1 MAVVIAVLH
10 AEDVA
15 LEFVSVLRRHAD
27 RDIRVI
33 VGQSGAGVTLPAGL
47 SPRERLRLLA
57 PLVEPGGNTAAL
69 PSPEEVAGWLD
80 GPPAEVWTHSP
91 ADHRIRRARF
101 GWTVSRAVP
110 GLTVTYSVGDN
121 PFLQTVPGEVAALT
135 GAEADIKIDFINRH
149 AGELLRS
156 RVADRLVTTDRVPVV
171 ERFFAADVTQANRLY
186 ALISSLGDDA
196 AVADDP
202 WEFGRS
208 AYEADRLDA
217 TAAWVTRWCSP
228 DDGPIVEVGAC
239 EGELTRRLA
248 GKGYAVHA
256 TEPNAGFR
264 ARLAGRMR
272 TGTGSGTGVEAGAG
286 FPGTAGP
293 IEADAGSGTGTA
305 GWGEAGAGSA
315 PGTAG
320 RVEAGAGSPGTAGP
334 AEGGVGSPD
343 MAGAV
348 PGVAGWP
355 GVEGWPRVE
364 VSPDSLEDLAAR
376 RDRPAAAYLLIEMLY
391 YDQDLAL
398 LDALPTDRVLI
409 ALESGRLNDLVWPWL
424 RGQSVWRVA
433 ERLELAP
440 PTLESVCDG
449 LAYLRK
455 RGSRG
460 LVLTRAGA
468 AG

>member
-101 GWTVSRAVP
+101 GWTVSCAVP

-286 FPGTAGP
+286 
-293 IEADAGSGTGTA
+293 
-305 GWGEAGAGSA
+305 
-315 PGTAG
+315 
-320 RVEAGAGSPGTAGP
+320 
-334 AEGGVGSPD
+334 SPD
-343 MAGAV
+343 TAGAV

-355 GVEGWPRVE
+355 GAE

>member
-1 MAVVIAVLH
+1 MTVVIAVLH

-27 RDIRVI
+27 RDIRVV
-33 VGQSGAGVTLPAGL
+33 VGQSASWVTLPAGL
-47 SPRERLRLLA
+47 PPRERLELLA
-57 PLVEPGGNTAAL
+57 PLVEPGGNTAPL
-69 PSPEEVAGWLD
+69 PVPEDVAGWLG

-121 PFLQTVPGEVAALT
+121 PFLQTVPAEAVALT
-135 GAEADIKIDFINRH
+135 GAEADIKIDFINRR

-171 ERFFAADVTQANRLY
+171 ERFFTADAAQANRLY

-196 AVADDP
+196 ALADDP

-217 TAAWVTRWCSP
+217 TAAWVARWCAP

-248 GKGYAVHA
+248 GKGYTLQA

-264 ARLAGRMR
+264 ARLAGRL
-272 TGTGSGTGVEAGAG
+272 GAGPGSG
-286 FPGTAGP
+286 
-293 IEADAGSGTGTA
+293 
-305 GWGEAGAGSA
+305 

-320 RVEAGAGSPGTAGP
+320 RTEARDGADPGTAGWAGARDGADP
-334 AEGGVGSPD
+334 GTAGRTGAWGGADPGAAGAAGAGGVTAERSG
-343 MAGAV
+343 
-348 PGVAGWP
+348 PG
-355 GVEGWPRVE
+355 VE
-364 VSPDSLEDLAAR
+364 VSPDSLEDLAAHR
-376 RDRPAAAYLLIEMLY
+376 SRPAAAYLLIEMLY

-398 LDALPTDRVLI
+398 LDALPTDRILI
-409 ALESGRLNDLVWPWL
+409 ALETGQLNDRVWPWL
-424 RGQSVWRVA
+424 RRQSTWRVA

-460 LVLTRAGA
+460 LVLTRSGEAG
-468 AG
+468 

>member
-1 MAVVIAVLH
+1 MTVVIAVLH

-27 RDIRVI
+27 RDIRVV
-33 VGQSGAGVTLPAGL
+33 VGQSASWVTLPAGL
-47 SPRERLRLLA
+47 PPRERLELLA
-57 PLVEPGGNTAAL
+57 PLVEPGGNTAPL
-69 PSPEEVAGWLD
+69 PVPEEVAGRLG

-121 PFLQTVPGEVAALT
+121 PFLQTVPAEAVALT

-171 ERFFAADVTQANRLY
+171 ERFFTADATQANRLY

-196 AVADDP
+196 ALADDP

-217 TAAWVTRWCSP
+217 TAAWVARWCAP

-248 GKGYAVHA
+248 GKGYTLQA

-264 ARLAGRMR
+264 ARLAGRL
-272 TGTGSGTGVEAGAG
+272 GADPGSGSGTA
-286 FPGTAGP
+286 
-293 IEADAGSGTGTA
+293 
-305 GWGEAGAGSA
+305 GEAGAGVVTAERSG
-315 PGTAG
+315 PG
-320 RVEAGAGSPGTAGP
+320 
-334 AEGGVGSPD
+334 
-343 MAGAV
+343 
-348 PGVAGWP
+348 
-355 GVEGWPRVE
+355 VE
-364 VSPDSLEDLAAR
+364 VSPDSLEDLAAHR
-376 RDRPAAAYLLIEMLY
+376 SRPAAAYLLIEMLY

-398 LDALPTDRVLI
+398 LDALPTDRILI
-409 ALESGRLNDLVWPWL
+409 ALETGQLNDRVWPWL
-424 RGQSVWRVA
+424 RRQSTWRVA

-460 LVLTRAGA
+460 LVLTRSGEAG
-468 AG
+468 